1 MTFHTKLLW
10 VKKPF
15 CIKFDKIDGF
25 IKIYDPTGYLLL
37 FGNEKYDAIYD
48 EIRYLTSEKKNGITY
63 SISHNF
69 ARIKIDSYN
78 SLPIEK
84 TLIFYNVM
92 ILIKSVVNKSKNNYY
107 YNMLLEKSMT
117 INPIHSF

>member
-1 MTFHTKLLW
+1 MTFQTKLLW
-10 VKKPF
+10 AKKPF
-15 CIKFDKIDGF
+15 CIKFDEIDGF

-37 FGNEKYDAIYD
+37 FGHEKYDAIYD
-48 EIRYLTSEKKNGITY
+48 EIRYLTSEKSGITY
-63 SISHNF
+63 SISQNF

-78 SLPIEK
+78 FLPIGK

-107 YNMLLEKSMT
+107 YNILLEKSMT

>member
-37 FGNEKYDAIYD
+37 FGHEKYDVIYD
-48 EIRYLTSEKKNGITY
+48 EIRYLTSEKKW
-63 SISHNF
+63 
-69 ARIKIDSYN
+69 
-78 SLPIEK
+78 
-84 TLIFYNVM
+84 
-92 ILIKSVVNKSKNNYY
+92 YY
-107 YNMLLEKSMT
+107 
-117 INPIHSF
+117 I